1 MPDRL
6 TNKVAVIT
14 GSSSGIGRAIAL
26 AFASEGAHIV
36 CSDIREDFRPDYRT
50 DEDEGTTVQVAEK
63 LGAKAIYQK
72 CDTSSSVD
80 VENLIKK
87 AVETFGRVDIMVNNA
102 GVSVESS
109 GHGVKPVW
117 DFEEDAFQKTL
128 DINVKGVFLGTK
140 YATKQM
146 KDQEPHPSGDRG
158 WVINLASIFGL
169 GGGPGICKSLPNLS
183 FPISSQS
190 HSTRTY
196 STY

>member
-36 CSDIREDFRPDYRT
+36 CSDIREDFRPEYRT
-50 DEDEGTTVQVAEK
+50 DEHEGTTVHVAEK

-72 CDTSSSVD
+72 CDTSSSAD
-80 VENLIKK
+80 VESLIKK

-109 GHGVKPVW
+109 EHGVRPVW
-117 DFEEDAFQKTL
+117 DFEEEAYQKTL

-146 KDQEPHPSGDRG
+146 MDQEPHPSGDRG
-158 WVINLASIFGL
+158 WVINMASIYGL
-169 GGGPGICKSLPNLS
+169 GGGSGICKSLPFPS
-183 FPISSQS
+183 FYISSRS
-190 HSTRTY
+190 HMLQTY